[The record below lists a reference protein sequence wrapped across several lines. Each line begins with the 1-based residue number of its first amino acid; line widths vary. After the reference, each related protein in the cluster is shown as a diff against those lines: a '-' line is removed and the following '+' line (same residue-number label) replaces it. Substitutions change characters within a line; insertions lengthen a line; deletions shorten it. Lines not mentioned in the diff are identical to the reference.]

1 MIVEPLKG
9 LGTFCSSDALL
20 IDILDEEGTFNKA
33 SIFSSLAS
41 IDALACCRESIRA
54 SGAI

>member
-9 LGTFCSSDALL
+9 LGTFCSGDALL
-20 IDILDEEGTFNKA
+20 SDILDEEGTFNKA